1 MGGRGGTSMS
11 GSASVA
17 SMRRR
22 MAQGMREHDAPV
34 TLRFGRNTSAVERS
48 NATKAS
54 NLAALD
60 AFGATNDYRFAYVG
74 RDDGYGTVM
83 AAFNG
88 PGGKTFLTSV
98 SRNASYEELQGAAAL
113 IKKYEEIKAR
123 AR

>member
-1 MGGRGGTSMS
+1 MGGRGGSSMS
-11 GSASVA
+11 GSTSVQY
-17 SMRRR
+17 MRKR

-34 TLRFGRNTSAVERS
+34 TLRFGGNTSAVERS

-74 RDDGYGTVM
+74 RDNGDGTVM

-88 PGGKTFLTSV
+88 PGGKTLLTSV

-113 IKKYEEIKAR
+113 IKRHEEIRAR